1 MTEWNPTEKTRERKT
16 PLRFSLFSVMK
27 PVRVDGL
34 TNGKPT
40 IMPPMILA
48 CSESSRD
55 SARTQLKHAGYGPS
69 AFSVSLI
76 FSVMKPVR
84 LVPRKMEGW
93 GHEMCGRVATAACTT
108 CTTCTRF
115 ALAQSLGVFHS
126 RPTAVSMPVR
136 CVIALR
142 GRPTQGT
149 AQGDKG
155 RLLPRAWRAASWLLR
170 PRSVWG
176 QNSACAASLGRGSS
190 QGGPRTNPDC
200 VCVG

>member
-1 MTEWNPTEKTRERKT
+1 
-16 PLRFSLFSVMK
+16 MK
-27 PVRVDGL
+27 PIRVDGL

-115 ALAQSLGVFHS
+115 VLAQSLGVFHS

-155 RLLPRAWRAASWLLR
+155 RAQAMKPPSC
-170 PRSVWG
+170 P
-176 QNSACAASLGRGSS
+176 GRGGWLHGCCDRAVSGVKTLRAR
-190 QGGPRTNPDC
+190 QVLAGGVRR
-200 VCVG
+200 VGRA